1 MKTTKNKSENKGD
14 LKSQSNKTPSA
25 SKDEQ
30 IGFHKG
36 SLSTLSKERQELS
49 RILQI
54 VEQLM
59 QMHVAALTELGVDL
73 QKEVEQMK
81 AQPQQQSQVKKK
93 PIEDVL

>member
-1 MKTTKNKSENKGD
+1 MAKKSE
-14 LKSQSNKTPSA
+14 A

-36 SLSTLSKERQELS
+36 SLTTLAKEREEML

-59 QMHVAALTELGVDL
+59 QMHIKSLKDLGVDL
-73 QKEVEQMK
+73 EKAAKDMKSSPEKKEAK
-81 AQPQQQSQVKKK
+81 NR
-93 PIEDVL
+93 PIEDILK